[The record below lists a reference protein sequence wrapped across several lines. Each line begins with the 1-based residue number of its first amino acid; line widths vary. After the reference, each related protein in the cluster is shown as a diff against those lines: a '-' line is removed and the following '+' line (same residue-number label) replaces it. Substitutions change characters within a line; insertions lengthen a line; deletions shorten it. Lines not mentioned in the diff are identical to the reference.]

1 LGGIRSRA
9 IAIGEKRPMEDH
21 KENPAGTTDPR
32 KGRHL
37 ARNDFFILLDI
48 VTRHCFFFLLGIA
61 GLLLVF
67 WYSGPFFNLVHSY
80 GGNLTASFAFYFIVR
95 SIGAFHSV
103 VTPAA
108 TRLRSNRTTSL
119 LITLLVAELFEA
131 TDGFFGIMTNVY
143 DPLDYLVNALGV
155 ALAVAG
161 DVVATY
167 VSNSRKRRIR
177 DAIQDHPH
185 DSNAT

>member
-1 LGGIRSRA
+1 
-9 IAIGEKRPMEDH
+9 MEDH
-21 KENPAGTTDPR
+21 KEYPAGTTDPR

-37 ARNDFFILLDI
+37 AR
-48 VTRHCFFFLLGIA
+48 HCFFFLLGFA

-80 GGNLTASFAFYFIVR
+80 GGNLTASFAFYFYFR
-95 SIGAFHSV
+95 FFGTLFHFV
-103 VTPAA
+103 VTSAV
-108 TRLRSNRTTSL
+108 TRVGSNRAASL
-119 LITLLVAELFEA
+119 VITLLVAELFEA

-155 ALAVAG
+155 ALAVAV

-167 VSNSRKRRIR
+167 VSNSRKRGIG

-185 DSNAT
+185 DSNAA

>member
-1 LGGIRSRA
+1 
-9 IAIGEKRPMEDH
+9 MEDH

-32 KGRHL
+32 EGRHL
-37 ARNDFFILLDI
+37 ARNYFFL
-48 VTRHCFFFLLGIA
+48 LLGIA

-95 SIGAFHSV
+95 PTVA
-103 VTPAA
+103 
-108 TRLRSNRTTSL
+108 RLRSNRTASV

-131 TDGFFGIMTNVY
+131 TNGFFGIMTNVY

-155 ALAVAG
+155 ALAVG
-161 DVVATY
+161 VDVSATY
-167 VSNSRKRRIR
+167 VSSSRERRIGEVV
-177 DAIQDHPH
+177 QDHPY
-185 DSNAT
+185 DPNAA